1 MVWRFVGAFALC
13 LIQGCAN
20 VTNFT
25 DPKGPGLLVSYAP
38 PRTQAP
44 DSLRVVTF
52 NIKFAREIDKAIE
65 VLQTTPELR
74 NADVIA
80 LQEMDNEGVDQ
91 MARAL
96 HMNAVYYA
104 ASMHPLSGKP
114 FGPAILTPWPIE
126 EGWKVLLPHQT
137 HIRSQRRVAT
147 GAILRVGSQRIRVY
161 SLHLE
166 APMRVRE
173 GKRREQ
179 ALTVI
184 DDAYDWPGPVVV
196 TGDLNDEFLG
206 DVFEA
211 SGYAWTTKGIGPTV
225 GPLSFDHVFTKN
237 LPPVLAKGKADARG
251 ASDHRPVWSV
261 LRLR

>member
-1 MVWRFVGAFALC
+1 MVLRLVGALALC
-13 LIQGCAN
+13 LIAGCAN

-38 PRTQAP
+38 ARSQAP
-44 DSLRVVTF
+44 DSFRVVTF

-65 VLQTTPELR
+65 VLQQTPELR

-80 LQEMDNEGVDQ
+80 VQEMDNEGVDRI
-91 MARAL
+91 ARAL

-104 ASMHPLSGKP
+104 ASLHPLSGKP
-114 FGPAILTPWPIE
+114 FGPGLLTPWPIE
-126 EGWKVLLPHQT
+126 KGWKLLLPHKT
-137 HIRSQRRVAT
+137 HVRAQQRVAAA
-147 GAILRVGSQRIRVY
+147 AILRVGSEHVRVY

-166 APMRVRE
+166 APFRVRE
-173 GKRREQ
+173 GKRRDQ

-184 DDAYDWPGPVVV
+184 DDAHEWPGPVVV

-211 SGYAWTTKGIGPTV
+211 SGYRWATKGIGPTV

-237 LPPVLAKGKADARG
+237 LGRVLDKGKADARG
-251 ASDHRPVWSV
+251 ASDHRPVWTV
-261 LRLR
+261 FRLR